1 MNLVISKAALLS
13 AMIFQA
19 KKDVRYYLNGICFAP
34 DNKLYST
41 DGHRAFIG
49 EHETE
54 GLNESVIVAISGPK
68 VTKFE
73 KASIDTETGIVS
85 YLDEDGER
93 VSAGVCKVVDGRF
106 PDVERLRSAHENQ
119 PVNEIGFNASYLADI
134 EKAAKLYN
142 PHFCGVKIKPGG
154 SEKAAVVELNGAF
167 GNGQVLIMPMR
178 F

>member
-1 MNLVISKAALLS
+1 MILTVSKNALLS

-19 KKDVRYYLNGICFAP
+19 KGDVRYYLNGVCFAP
-34 DNKLYST
+34 DKKLYST

-49 EHETE
+49 EHTTE
-54 GLNESVIVAISGPK
+54 GLDDQVIVTISGPK

-73 KASIDTETGIVS
+73 TASIDTDTGIVS
-85 YLDEDGER
+85 YLDEHGER
-93 VSAGVCKVVDGRF
+93 SSAGVCKVVDGRF

-142 PHFCGVKIKPGG
+142 PKFCGVKIKPGG
-154 SEKAAVVELNGAF
+154 SEKVAVVEFNSAF